1 MKWFQKLKE
10 GLKKSSTK
18 LTTGVTQIFT
28 HKKLDDETINEL
40 EELLIAADF
49 GLPMATRCIEK
60 LRTTRFGKEVTDTEI
75 KTFLAEE
82 IAHVFNQAKA
92 DIDFSKTD
100 SPIVILMAGV
110 NGSGKTTS
118 AAKLAKYWQ
127 EQGYSSLLVA
137 GDTFRAAAVEQLQ
150 IWGDR
155 LKIPVYAKETGYDPA
170 ALAYEAIDKA
180 KREKIDLVI
189 FDSAGRLHNNK
200 DLMAELEK
208 IVRVMKKQLPDA
220 PHYGFL
226 VLDATVGQNASNQV
240 AFFKEAVPLT
250 HLIVTKIDGS
260 AKGGVVVSLVDQ
272 FHLPLYA
279 IGVGEKA
286 EDLRP
291 FTAEE
296 FAESLVG
303 NA

>member
-1 MKWFQKLKE
+1 MKWFQKLKD

-18 LTTGVTQIFT
+18 ITEGVTQIFT
-28 HKKLDDETINEL
+28 HKKLDDTTIDAL
-40 EELLIAADF
+40 EELLITADF
-49 GLPMATRCIEK
+49 GLGMANRCAEK
-60 LRTTRFGKEVTDTEI
+60 LRETRFEKEVTSEEI
-75 KTFLAEE
+75 KEFLAGE
-82 IAHVFNQAKA
+82 ITNVFHTVKS
-92 DIDFSKTD
+92 DIDFASHDK
-100 SPIVILMAGV
+100 PVVILMAGV

-127 EQGYSSLLVA
+127 EKGYSSLLVA

-150 IWGDR
+150 VWGER
-155 LKIPVYAKETGYDPA
+155 LHIPVYAKETGYDPA
-170 ALAYEAIDKA
+170 ALAYEAIEKA

-208 IVRVMKKQLPDA
+208 IVRVMKKQLPEA

-240 AFFKEAVPLT
+240 RFFKEAVPLS
-250 HLIVTKIDGS
+250 HLVVTKIDGS
-260 AKGGVVVSLVDQ
+260 AKGGVVVNLVEAYT
-272 FHLPLYA
+272 LPVYA

-291 FTAEE
+291 FNPEE
-296 FAESLVG
+296 FAKSLVG
-303 NA
+303 DV